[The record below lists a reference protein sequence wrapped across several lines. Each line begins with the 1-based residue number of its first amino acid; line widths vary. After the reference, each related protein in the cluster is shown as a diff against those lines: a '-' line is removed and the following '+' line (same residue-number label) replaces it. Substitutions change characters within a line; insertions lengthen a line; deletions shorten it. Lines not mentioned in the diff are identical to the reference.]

1 MTHIRKKLV
10 SEEEEEEKGRPVME
24 AGHETDF
31 LGLRK
36 LEQHTL
42 SFSLL
47 ETKALGQREREREK
61 EMECVSIR
69 VN

>member
-1 MTHIRKKLV
+1 
-10 SEEEEEEKGRPVME
+10 ME

-36 LEQHTL
+36 LEQDTL

-47 ETKALGQREREREK
+47 ETKAQGQREREREREK